1 MKIEKD
7 IHKSFL
13 EIGKRSIG
21 ARFYK
26 ADLHFHTPASED
38 ARGRNKYN
46 FNPYK
51 IKYPSKK
58 DNEQEYYRKVKKTQD
73 DILLKSRSVAKK
85 IVQRFREESLSLVA
99 ISDHNSIGTIWADSE
114 STKMTMDLTAPTW
127 YEIIDDAAQ
136 KANEEAG
143 KTVLTI
149 LPGVEISCT
158 GIHILAVFPPTIPRR
173 SNHFIICQLLN
184 EIGFEIE
191 EWGKNPK
198 VGKRSLID
206 AVNLIKSKGGIP
218 CPAHIDGS
226 DQAALQLYKLKSGAM
241 KNVFYN
247 ENLSAVEIVN
257 HKKFSKTDRKL
268 KVSVKKWIDSLRRQ
282 KELTPLAYF
291 QGSDAHDYSAIG
303 KRYTYVKMTS
313 PSFEGLENGIH
324 SPSTRVR
331 ISTTFNPVQSGLFI
345 YGVEI
350 ESKQFGKQL
359 VRFNRHLNCITG
371 KKETGKTN
379 LCQAMK
385 SAVNKN
391 FSKPGSKVKLFVE
404 KMKNSK
410 SSFNCFTRNND
421 NDDPLFFSSTD
432 GGKSFKKNNFSD
444 WQQSPDRVNYYNP
457 DRINEIIA
465 SRKKLEEFLV
475 SNFSVDNKAGIN
487 KFNEKYTT
495 SRFLDPENEELLFLV
510 NNGPLKLYLNIN
522 WKKGKTRRME
532 FQKLSK
538 SLKRVVMIIM
548 IIMNDRFGPVIID
561 SPEESIDNIDIS
573 DFLVPIIIKHKDFR
587 QIILFT
593 SNPTIAVNSDP
604 ENFIL
609 LESKSVTRT
618 KIISGFSIEK
628 SDKKDDVINILEGGV
643 SSYARRSGRYHLT

>member
-1 MKIEKD
+1 MKLEKD
-7 IHKSFL
+7 IYKSFL
-13 EIGKRSIG
+13 EMGKHSIG

-26 ADLHFHTPASED
+26 IDLHFHTPASED
-38 ARGRNKYN
+38 ARGSNKYN

-51 IKYPSKK
+51 IKYPPKK
-58 DNEQEYYRKVKKTQD
+58 GDEQTYYKKVKKIQD
-73 DILLKSRSVAKK
+73 DILLKSREVAEK
-85 IVQRFREESLSLVA
+85 IVQRFLEENLSLVA

-114 STKMTMDLTAPTW
+114 SPKMTMDLTAPTW

-136 KANEEAG
+136 KANEKAG
-143 KTVLTI
+143 KKVLTI
-149 LPGVEISCT
+149 LPSVEISCT
-158 GIHILAVFPPTIPRR
+158 GVHILAVFPPTTPRR
-173 SNHFIICQLLN
+173 SNHFTICQLLN
-184 EIGFEIE
+184 EIGFKIE

-226 DQAALQLYKLKSGAM
+226 DQATLRLYKLKSGAM

-247 ENLSAVEIVN
+247 KILSAVEIVN
-257 HKKFSKTDRKL
+257 PEKFSKTDRKL
-268 KVSVKKWIDSLRRQ
+268 KVSVKKWIDSLRRE
-282 KELTPLAYF
+282 KGLTPLAYF
-291 QGSDAHDYSAIG
+291 QGSDAHDYKTIG
-303 KRYTYVKMTS
+303 KRYAYVKMTE
-313 PSFEGLENGIH
+313 PSFEGLENCINI
-324 SPSTRVR
+324 PSTRVR
-331 ISTTFNPVQSGLFI
+331 ISTTFNPVQSGLFV

-371 KKETGKTN
+371 KKETGKSN
-379 LCQAMK
+379 ICQAMR
-385 SAVNKN
+385 SAVNKDIAM
-391 FSKPGSKVKLFVE
+391 PGSKVKLFVE
-404 KMKNSK
+404 KMKSAK
-410 SSFNCFTRNND
+410 SYFNCFTRKNNG
-421 NDDPLFFSSTD
+421 DDPFYFSSAD
-432 GGKSFKKNNFSD
+432 GGKTFKKGNFNN
-444 WQQSPDRVNYYNP
+444 WQKSPVKVNFYNP
-457 DRINEIIA
+457 NRINEIIA

-475 SNFSVDNKAGIN
+475 SNFNVGNKESIK

-495 SRFLDPENEELLFLV
+495 SRFLDPEKEELLFLEKKDF
-510 NNGPLKLYLNIN
+510 LKLYLNTN
-522 WKKGKTRRME
+522 WKKEKTRRVE

-538 SLKRVVMIIM
+538 SLKRTVMVMM

-573 DFLVPIIIKHKDFR
+573 NFLVPIIIKHKDFR

-609 LESKSVTRT
+609 LESTSVTKT
-618 KIISGFSIEK
+618 DIISGFSIEK
-628 SDKKDDVINILEGGV
+628 SDKKDEVINILEGGI
-643 SSYARRSGRYHLT
+643 SSYDRRSGRYHLT